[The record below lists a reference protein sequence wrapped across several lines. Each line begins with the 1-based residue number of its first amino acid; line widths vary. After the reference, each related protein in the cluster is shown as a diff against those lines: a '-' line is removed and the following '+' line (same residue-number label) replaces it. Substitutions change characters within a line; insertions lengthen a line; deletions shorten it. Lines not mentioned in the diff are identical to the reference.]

1 MKSSVCTEGN
11 DTPTPKTDALIEE
24 MLCGD
29 GIPRCKEWER
39 LEAHAR
45 EMERMAHAYRAVAVA
60 GMRITST
67 R

>member
-1 MKSSVCTEGN
+1 MSDDVE
-11 DTPTPKTDALIEE
+11 TPKTDALIEE
-24 MLCGD
+24 MLSGD

-45 EMERMAHAYRAVAVA
+45 EMERMAYAYRAVAASSMKLV
-60 GMRITST
+60 RN

>member
-1 MKSSVCTEGN
+1 MTIYAEDVE
-11 DTPTPKTDALIEE
+11 TPLTDKLIEE

-45 EMERMAHAYRAVAVA
+45 EMERRYYAMRAIA
-60 GMRITST
+60 GTGMKVVRN